1 MSTIIT
7 PQPIIKQP
15 IIRPTRKLGDTMDII
30 KLLNELERLIEEQK
44 TLMGITYNF
53 HPDDFLD
60 ITNKIRATLPE
71 EVKRATRVTAESDK
85 IFDGAREAAEATL
98 EDATVEADQIVRDS
112 RMNAERMLREAE
124 AQANKMTLSAEA
136 SSKQT
141 LEDVRQRAEKML
153 TDSHQQSEKMLAE
166 AHQQSE
172 IMVSQSEVV
181 RLATAQAREI
191 VASAE
196 YENQS
201 LRHGADEYAHGVMTD
216 LERQVGELMTTI
228 QRGRTKLDQRVA
240 AGPPVLNGNGNGN
253 GSGRAQEMA
262 GVRR

>member
-1 MSTIIT
+1 
-7 PQPIIKQP
+7 
-15 IIRPTRKLGDTMDII
+15 MDIL

-71 EVKRATRVTAESDK
+71 EVKRASRVTAESDK
-85 IFDGAREAAEATL
+85 IVDGARETAEATL
-98 EDATVEADQIVRDS
+98 EDATAEADQIVRDS
-112 RMNAERMLREAE
+112 RASAERVLREAE
-124 AQANKMTLSAEA
+124 AQSNKMTLSAEA
-136 SSKQT
+136 NAKQT
-141 LEDVRQRAEKML
+141 VEVSRQRAEKML
-153 TDSHQQSEKMLAE
+153 AD

-172 IMVSQSEVV
+172 LMVSQSEVV

-191 VASAE
+191 VAAAD
-196 YENQS
+196 YETQS

-228 QRGRTKLDQRVA
+228 QRGRTKLDQRVTA
-240 AGPPVLNGNGNGN
+240 AAPPQSANGNGGN
-253 GSGRAQEMA
+253 GS
-262 GVRR
+262 VRGAEVVSARR